1 MSEAPEGI
9 PPMVH
14 AVAEALRADCL
25 RTFGATWSYDVSWA
39 FARAAIEAM
48 REPTEAMRHA
58 VWYDQYITCGGSPKE
73 ADMLA
78 RKRVKD
84 PTQRE
89 QDLSSFG
96 ALIDAALA
104 EPTAPR

>member
-1 MSEAPEGI
+1 MSEAPEGV

-48 REPTEAMRHA
+48 REPTPEMVTAGVDRFSDLFQAGVGSEYLMTETAKAM
-58 VWYDQYITCGGSPKE
+58 
-73 ADMLA
+73 
-78 RKRVKD
+78 
-84 PTQRE
+84 
-89 QDLSSFG
+89 
-96 ALIDAALA
+96 IDAALA

>member
-48 REPTEAMRHA
+48 R
-58 VWYDQYITCGGSPKE
+58 
-73 ADMLA
+73 
-78 RKRVKD
+78 D
-84 PTQRE
+84 PTAGMVNAGGYACQAHC
-89 QDLSSFG
+89 DLTMDAARASWAG
-96 ALIDAALA
+96 MIDAALA
-104 EPTAPR
+104 EPTASR